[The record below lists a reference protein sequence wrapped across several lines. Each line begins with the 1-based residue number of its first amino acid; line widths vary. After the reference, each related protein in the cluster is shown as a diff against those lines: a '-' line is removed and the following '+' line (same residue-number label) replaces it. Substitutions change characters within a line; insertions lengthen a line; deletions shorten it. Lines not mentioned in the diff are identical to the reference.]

1 MFLVAAAAAP
11 EAPPAPPAPVEAAA
25 PEPAAPRRPV
35 WLWPAAAG
43 MLLLAGAGAWWY
55 LGDGSAPAAR
65 AAQSPRDI
73 PAAAAPE
80 AGAGAAEASRAEPPV
95 SAPAPREPRPSAPA
109 RPFRL
114 PSPALESETAQA
126 VIAPP
131 PEAAVAPG
139 PSAPALP
146 AVMGAVAPPP
156 RPAAPA
162 REAPQP
168 AADRSPTPQPRI
180 GGEYREVVPISRPSP
195 TLPEFARTRGIYG
208 TVSLEAT
215 VNERGAV
222 TDIRIVNGHPVLARA
237 AADAVRRWRFQPA
250 TLNGRPVEVRLPVRV
265 QFTGGR

>member
-1 MFLVAAAAAP
+1 
-11 EAPPAPPAPVEAAA
+11 
-25 PEPAAPRRPV
+25 
-35 WLWPAAAG
+35 
-43 MLLLAGAGAWWY
+43 
-55 LGDGSAPAAR
+55 
-65 AAQSPRDI
+65 
-73 PAAAAPE
+73 
-80 AGAGAAEASRAEPPV
+80 
-95 SAPAPREPRPSAPA
+95 
-109 RPFRL
+109 
-114 PSPALESETAQA
+114 
-126 VIAPP
+126 
-131 PEAAVAPG
+131 
-139 PSAPALP
+139 
-146 AVMGAVAPPP
+146 MGAVAPPP